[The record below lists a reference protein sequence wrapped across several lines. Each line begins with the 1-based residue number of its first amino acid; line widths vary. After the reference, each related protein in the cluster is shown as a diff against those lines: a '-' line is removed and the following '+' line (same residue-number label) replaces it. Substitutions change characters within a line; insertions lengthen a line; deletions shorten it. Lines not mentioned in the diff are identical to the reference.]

1 MDADLPFPQ
10 PDPAREVPRR
20 DFAPFASLGPNDT
33 LGHVLDTISVGG
45 VTAVWYQARPGWKLA
60 QRRIAD
66 DMFTYMP
73 HGQLEVVVESR
84 PSLVRCGEAAHF
96 RRGQVHEAAAHLGRP
111 VEIVSLHYTA
121 KIFDSLTVPELL
133 DFPDVFDF
141 REDAVAADLL
151 TDACRAFLHRP
162 AGYRRILEATVTR
175 FLAHCIDRHLGDWRS
190 KMGTTRLS
198 QLARLMPAIDAMR
211 DDLAHPVSMARL
223 AARCHLSPSQFRRVF
238 RDVMNELP
246 IDYLRRIRM
255 ERACQLLRS
264 TSLSVADVAAAVGY
278 EETAFFAR
286 SFRKL
291 LGMPPGRY
299 RQQAAL

>member
-20 DFAPFASLGPNDT
+20 DFAPFDGLGSNDAI
-33 LGHVLDTISVGG
+33 GHVLDTISVGG

-66 DMFTYMP
+66 DMFL
-73 HGQLEVVVESR
+73 HIAEGELEIVVESR
-84 PSLVRCGEAAHF
+84 PSLLRCGQAAHF
-96 RRGQVHEAAAHLGRP
+96 HRGVVHEAAAPNGRP
-111 VEIVSLHYTA
+111 FKAVSLHYTA
-121 KIFDSLTVPELL
+121 KIFDSLTVPQLL
-133 DFPDVFDF
+133 DFPEVFDF
-141 REDAVAADLL
+141 REDPVAIALL
-151 TDACRAFLHRP
+151 TDACRTFLHRP
-162 AGYRRILEATVTR
+162 AGYHRILEATITR
-175 FLAHCIDRHLGDWRS
+175 FLVHCIDGHLGDWRS
-190 KMGTTRLS
+190 MLATSRLS

-211 DDLAHPVSMARL
+211 HDLAHPVSMAQL
-223 AARCHLSPSQFRRVF
+223 AGRCHLSPSQFRRVF
-238 RDVMNELP
+238 RNVMNELP

-264 TSLSVADVAAAVGY
+264 TSMSIADVAAAVGY

-286 SFRKL
+286 SFRRL
-291 LGMPPGRY
+291 LGTPPGRY